1 MNLQELAAKYYA
13 HKRQAQD
20 ARDVPEA
27 INAMM
32 QGSAL
37 AIANFGEVLQH
48 ACRLE
53 TDLYEVRGNLSA
65 LLDANVKLDQELI
78 DLGAQLQARDAGQP
92 FDAVEPPEATRNRL
106 EPETATTTDNGPGY

>member
-1 MNLQELAAKYYA
+1 MNPQELAAKYHA
-13 HKRQAQD
+13 LKRQAQD
-20 ARDVPEA
+20 ARNVPEA

-53 TDLYEVRGNLSA
+53 TDLYEVRGQLSA
-65 LLDANVKLDQELI
+65 AMAANAELDQELI
-78 DLGAQLQARDAGQP
+78 DLGAQLQARDACDL
-92 FDAVEPPEATRNRL
+92 FDIVEPPEATRDRL
-106 EPETATTTDNGPGY
+106 EPATADDRGPGC